1 MKPIRER
8 KGSRDSEMARD
19 RDDKDSH
26 RRRGGLRPLA
36 VTLPKVTRKALGRR
50 GLAEGSLMTE
60 WPEIVGEALAARCL
74 PLKLS
79 FHDPKRRAE
88 GTLTLQ
94 VESAWTLELQHL
106 APQLIERINQ
116 TLGYAAVSRLAFRQ
130 GPLPGRPAQEPPRD
144 PAVPDSSP
152 ESDPESGPE
161 SGRAGADL
169 SAAIDDEGLRGALE
183 GLGRALKERKDS

>member
-1 MKPIRER
+1 MTRE
-8 KGSRDSEMARD
+8 S
-19 RDDKDSH
+19 DDKNSA
-26 RRRGGLRPLA
+26 RRQGGLRPIA

-60 WPEIVGEALAARCL
+60 WPEIVGETLAARCL

-79 FHDPKRRAE
+79 FADPKRRAE

-130 GPLPGRPAQEPPRD
+130 GPLPRRPADQGKAREAQREPTD
-144 PAVPDSSP
+144 AEVANPAA
-152 ESDPESGPE
+152 E
-161 SGRAGADL
+161 L
-169 SAAIDDEGLRGALE
+169 SAAIDDEGLRDALQ
-183 GLGRALKERKDS
+183 GLGRALKERKET

>member
-1 MKPIRER
+1 
-8 KGSRDSEMARD
+8 MAKD
-19 RDDKDSH
+19 RDDPQDA

-36 VTLPKVTRKALGRR
+36 ATLPKVTRKALGRR
-50 GLAEGSLMTE
+50 GLAEGSLIAE

-79 FHDPKRRAE
+79 FADPKRRAE

-106 APQLIERINQ
+106 SPQLIERINQ

-130 GPLPGRPAQEPPRD
+130 GPLPRRAAAGGPARERQED
-144 PAVPDSSP
+144 PG
-152 ESDPESGPE
+152 EGPE
-161 SGRAGADL
+161 GAEL
-169 SAAIDDEGLRGALE
+169 SATIDDDGLRDALE
-183 GLGRALKERKDS
+183 GLGRTLRRHRQR

>member
-1 MKPIRER
+1 MTDE
-8 KGSRDSEMARD
+8 
-19 RDDKDSH
+19 RDDKDSA

-36 VTLPKVTRKALGRR
+36 ATLPKVTRKALGRR

-60 WPEIVGEALAARCL
+60 WPEIVGETLAARCL

-79 FHDPKRRAE
+79 FADPKRRAE

-130 GPLPGRPAQEPPRD
+130 GPLPHHRPADEGQAREAQGEP
-144 PAVPDSSP
+144 
-152 ESDPESGPE
+152 
-161 SGRAGADL
+161 ADGQDMNSATEL
-169 SAAIDDEGLRGALE
+169 SAAIDDESLREALR
-183 GLGRALKERKDS
+183 GLGRALKERKET

>member
-1 MKPIRER
+1 MTK
-8 KGSRDSEMARD
+8 D
-19 RDDKDSH
+19 RDDRQGQ

-36 VTLPKVTRKALGRR
+36 ATLPKVTRKALGRR
-50 GLAEGSLMTE
+50 GLAEGSLIAE
-60 WPEIVGEALAARCL
+60 WPEIVGETLAARCL

-79 FHDPKRRAE
+79 FADPKRRAE

-130 GPLPGRPAQEPPRD
+130 GPLPQRRTSERPPQALPQDPPVQ
-144 PAVPDSSP
+144 AG
-152 ESDPESGPE
+152 EGPE
-161 SGRAGADL
+161 AAEL

-183 GLGRALKERKDS
+183 GLGRALRKRKQT

>member
-1 MKPIRER
+1 
-8 KGSRDSEMARD
+8 MARD
-19 RDDKDSH
+19 RNHKDSD

-50 GLAEGSLMTE
+50 GLAEGSLMAE
-60 WPEIVGEALAARCL
+60 WPEIVGETLAARCL

-79 FHDPKRRAE
+79 FADPKRRAE

-130 GPLPGRPAQEPPRD
+130 GPLPRRPAAERPRD
-144 PAVPDSSP
+144 PDSGQ
-152 ESDPESGPE
+152 EMGQESGRE
-161 SGRAGADL
+161 SGRDSGRDSGRAGAEL

>member
-1 MKPIRER
+1 MTKE
-8 KGSRDSEMARD
+8 
-19 RDDKDSH
+19 RDDKANA

-50 GLAEGSLMTE
+50 GLAEGSLIAE
-60 WPEIVGEALAARCL
+60 WPEIVGESLAARCL

-79 FHDPKRRAE
+79 FADPKRRAE

-130 GPLPGRPAQEPPRD
+130 GPLPQRPAHEERARAASLA
-144 PAVPDSSP
+144 PAAGGGQSP
-152 ESDPESGPE
+152 AAE
-161 SGRAGADL
+161 L
-169 SAAIDDEGLRGALE
+169 SAAIDDEDLRSALE
-183 GLGRALKERKDS
+183 GLGRALKERKET

>member
-1 MKPIRER
+1 MTGK
-8 KGSRDSEMARD
+8 DQ
-19 RDDKDSH
+19 DKAQP
-26 RRRGGLRPLA
+26 RRRGGLRPLG
-36 VTLPKVTRKALGRR
+36 VTLPKITRRALGRR

-60 WPEIVGEALAARCL
+60 WPEIVGETLAARCL

-116 TLGYAAVSRLAFRQ
+116 SLGYAAVARLNFRQ
-130 GPLPGRPAQEPPRD
+130 GPLPQRPGASPAPSPPPSQAQDEAVDNQPEAIPPL
-144 PAVPDSSP
+144 
-152 ESDPESGPE
+152 
-161 SGRAGADL
+161 GAE
-169 SAAIDDEGLRGALE
+169 IEDEGLRSALQ
-183 GLGRALKERKDS
+183 GLAKSVKQRKDS

>member
-1 MKPIRER
+1 MTKE
-8 KGSRDSEMARD
+8 
-19 RDDKDSH
+19 RDDKYST

-60 WPEIVGEALAARCL
+60 WPEIVGDTLAARCL

-79 FHDPKRRAE
+79 FADPKRRAE

-130 GPLPGRPAQEPPRD
+130 GPLPRRPADEGEAREAPQEPRD
-144 PAVPDSSP
+144 AEDANPPA
-152 ESDPESGPE
+152 E
-161 SGRAGADL
+161 L
-169 SAAIDDEGLRGALE
+169 SAAIDDEGLRDALQ
-183 GLGRALKERKDS
+183 GLGRALKERKET

>member
-1 MKPIRER
+1 MTK
-8 KGSRDSEMARD
+8 D
-19 RDDKDSH
+19 RDDQQGA

-60 WPEIVGEALAARCL
+60 WPEIVGETLAARCL

-79 FHDPKRRAE
+79 FADPKRRAE

-94 VESAWTLELQHL
+94 VESAWSLELQHL

-130 GPLPGRPAQEPPRD
+130 GPLPRRPADEVRSRKAPQEPAEGPD
-144 PAVPDSSP
+144 ENPAA
-152 ESDPESGPE
+152 E
-161 SGRAGADL
+161 L
-169 SAAIDDEGLRGALE
+169 SAAIDDEGLRDALQ
-183 GLGRALKERKDS
+183 GLGRALKEGKDT

>member
-1 MKPIRER
+1 MTRE
-8 KGSRDSEMARD
+8 S
-19 RDDKDSH
+19 DDKNSA

-60 WPEIVGEALAARCL
+60 WPEIVGETLAARCL

-79 FHDPKRRAE
+79 FADPKRRAE

-130 GPLPGRPAQEPPRD
+130 GPLPHRPAAEARETPQESRDAEDANPP
-144 PAVPDSSP
+144 A
-152 ESDPESGPE
+152 E
-161 SGRAGADL
+161 L
-169 SAAIDDEGLRGALE
+169 SAAIDDEGLRDALQ
-183 GLGRALKERKDS
+183 GLGRALKERKET

>member
-1 MKPIRER
+1 MTK
-8 KGSRDSEMARD
+8 D
-19 RDDKDSH
+19 RDDRQGA

-50 GLAEGSLMTE
+50 GLAEGSLMAE
-60 WPEIVGEALAARCL
+60 WPEIVGETLAARCL

-79 FHDPKRRAE
+79 FADPKRRAE

-116 TLGYAAVSRLAFRQ
+116 SLGYAAVSRLAFRQ
-130 GPLPGRPAQEPPRD
+130 GPLPRP
-144 PAVPDSSP
+144 PAA
-152 ESDPESGPE
+152 ESAAGEASRGAAGSAGPDPELG
-161 SGRAGADL
+161 AG
-169 SAAIDDEGLRGALE
+169 IDDEGLRGALE
-183 GLGRALKERKDS
+183 GLARALRGRKET

>member
-1 MKPIRER
+1 MTKDREDQQ
-8 KGSRDSEMARD
+8 GD
-19 RDDKDSH
+19 

-50 GLAEGSLMTE
+50 GLAEGSLIAE
-60 WPEIVGEALAARCL
+60 WPEIVGETLAARCL

-79 FHDPKRRAE
+79 FADPKRRAE

-130 GPLPGRPAQEPPRD
+130 GPLPRRTLDEARTPEPPQ
-144 PAVPDSSP
+144 VP
-152 ESDPESGPE
+152 EAEVEAGPE
-161 SGRAGADL
+161 TAEL
-169 SAAIDDEGLRGALE
+169 SARIDDEGLRGALE
-183 GLGRALKERKDS
+183 GLGRALKKSTQT